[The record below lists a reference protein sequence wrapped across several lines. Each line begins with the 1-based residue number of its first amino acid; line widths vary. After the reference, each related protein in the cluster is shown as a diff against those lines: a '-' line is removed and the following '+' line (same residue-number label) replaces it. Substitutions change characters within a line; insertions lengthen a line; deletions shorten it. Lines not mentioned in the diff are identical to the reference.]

1 MVELSPNGNIM
12 AAKAT
17 MATITTMAAIA
28 TMAAMATIA
37 TMERMATMAKYVF
50 RQSEL
55 CPRRGWVE
63 RRSSGSICIMIMII
77 FILMIIFMTMISHGS
92 VS

>member
-1 MVELSPNGNIM
+1 MTFRLKPYPSVDQLVELSPNGNNM

-17 MATITTMAAIA
+17 MAAITTITTMS
-28 TMAAMATIA
+28 
-37 TMERMATMAKYVF
+37 TMAKYVF

-77 FILMIIFMTMISHGS
+77 LILMIIFMTMIPHGS